1 MKEELRRL
9 SAEPRRSDVAG
20 DASRESSAA
29 TRDHAA
35 QSRQE
40 PVSRRDVQQRRPTA
54 EGTNDPRKPLADD
67 MNALRMDETS
77 TFTTTPRSNPIFPR
91 EERERIS
98 SGAETFAAH
107 VPNVSTSSYRP
118 LPSSYDPQT
127 NRPTSFGPT
136 SQTSSR
142 QPTSQIQPQYST
154 YTYSQAPIT
163 SATTSAPTAVGY
175 ESTQAVRSTTRVSR
189 DQQSRRDGS
198 SGRTGPETSRKKEQS
213 PPSRKVPRRDSHDNR
228 GSEIEPSASQTSSHR
243 SQYSHASD
251 PREHARPAVPR
262 DPQRR
267 ESYQRSERQ
276 TDTHPI
282 FRAQDPQLPS
292 QAVPTRPS
300 TDIARDNPAIYPPRR
315 PSEQREQAPEYHS
328 HTYPTSRRQHDD
340 ETVDSRN
347 TPTANISRRRDS
359 TREERPS
366 HESRRISVDQRIP
379 RTVPRSSRTPHDE
392 EEDDGDD
399 ADEVSNQPTVS
410 RGVEPRRRRDTSER
424 EGRRR

>member
-9 SAEPRRSDVAG
+9 SAEPRRSDVPG

-77 TFTTTPRSNPIFPR
+77 TFTTIPRSNPIFPR

-98 SGAETFAAH
+98 SGAEAFAAH
-107 VPNVSTSSYRP
+107 VPNVSTSPYRP

-142 QPTSQIQPQYST
+142 QPTTPYAVTTTQIQPQYST
-154 YTYSQAPIT
+154 YPYSQAPMT
-163 SATTSAPTAVGY
+163 SATTSAPTAVSY
-175 ESTQAVRSTTRVSR
+175 ESTQAGRSTTRVSR

-198 SGRTGPETSRKKEQS
+198 SSRTGPETSRKKEQS
-213 PPSRKVPRRDSHDNR
+213 PPSRKVPRRDSHGNR
-228 GSEIEPSASQTSSHR
+228 GSEVELSTSQTSSHR

-262 DPQRR
+262 DPQQRR
-267 ESYQRSERQ
+267 ESYQRSER
-276 TDTHPI
+276 
-282 FRAQDPQLPS
+282 
-292 QAVPTRPS
+292 
-300 TDIARDNPAIYPPRR
+300 
-315 PSEQREQAPEYHS
+315 HS
-328 HTYPTSRRQHDD
+328 
-340 ETVDSRN
+340 
-347 TPTANISRRRDS
+347 
-359 TREERPS
+359 S
-366 HESRRISVDQRIP
+366 HV
-379 RTVPRSSRTPHDE
+379 
-392 EEDDGDD
+392 
-399 ADEVSNQPTVS
+399 
-410 RGVEPRRRRDTSER
+410 
-424 EGRRR
+424 